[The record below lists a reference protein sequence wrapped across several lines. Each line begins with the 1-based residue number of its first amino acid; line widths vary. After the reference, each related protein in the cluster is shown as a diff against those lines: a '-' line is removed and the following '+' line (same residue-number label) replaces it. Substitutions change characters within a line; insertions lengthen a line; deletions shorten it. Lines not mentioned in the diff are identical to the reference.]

1 MVNEIEFLPKKI
13 EIDNKIYQP
22 KIYLTAWDKWCI
34 AYKNIV
40 KPSEYL
46 CSVVIEPENEPIKI
60 EDTIGWCL
68 NEYVGNA
75 KTFGDAVTM
84 LIKYLKRYE
93 A

>member
-1 MVNEIEFLPKKI
+1 MDRKVCVIMNIALIAHDKKKDLM
-13 EIDNKIYQP
+13 IDF
-22 KIYLTAWDKWCI
+22 CI

-40 KPSEYL
+40 KPSDHL

-60 EDTIGWCL
+60 EDTVGYL
-68 NEYVGNA
+68 NEYVGNT

-84 LIKYLKRYE
+84 LIEYLKRYE

>member
-1 MVNEIEFLPKKI
+1 MNKVELLPKDLKI
-13 EIDNKIYQP
+13 NGKWYQP
-22 KIYLTAWDKWCI
+22 RLYITAFGKWCI

-40 KPSEYL
+40 KPSDHL

-60 EDTIGWCL
+60 EDTVGYL
-68 NEYVGNA
+68 NEYVGNT

-84 LIKYLKRYE
+84 LIEYLKRYE